1 MLKYLNPLNQKKPGV
16 ATLAA
21 VTIVMFTSLLV
32 GLAVSQRAGSG
43 IRRSTYTGQTDQAF
57 SCATSGVEDAL
68 LCVTNEEK
76 AGGDPTSCSASNT
89 PLSSCSYSY
98 TVSNLVDT
106 TLTIDLLEKDTVQQ
120 FNVSGDSTVNV
131 TWGVNSSGGEKP
143 GIEISYI
150 YKNGTDYEMKKSAY
164 ICNGITS
171 TSDHSPSPTGFSSS
185 TAISE
190 KCSET
195 ITLGAA
201 NSPAVLR
208 IRPFFSDISLSTSGL
223 SGSNSQGY
231 KIASQGTAGTVTR
244 NIEVLRM
251 NPQLPAIFDYVLYSE
266 DGSIT
271 K

>member
-1 MLKYLNPLNQKKPGV
+1 
-16 ATLAA
+16 
-21 VTIVMFTSLLV
+21 MFTSLLV

-68 LCVTNEEK
+68 LCVTDKEK
-76 AGGDPTSCSASNT
+76 AGQDPTTCVKPPQDLT
-89 PLSSCSYSY
+89 SCSYSY
-98 TVSNLVDT
+98 TVSSLTDT
-106 TLTIDLLEKDTVQQ
+106 SITIDLLEKDSVQQ
-120 FNVSGDSTVNV
+120 FNVAGDASVKV

-143 GIEISYI
+143 GIEISYV
-150 YKNGTDYEMKKSAY
+150 YKNGTAFEMKKSAY
-164 ICNGITS
+164 ICNGIPN
-171 TSDHSPSPTGFSSS
+171 TSDHSPTPTGFTSS
-185 TAISE
+185 TAVSE
-190 KCSET
+190 KCSQT
-195 ITLGAA
+195 ITLGST

-208 IRPFFSDISLSTSGL
+208 IRPFFSDVSLTVGGL

-231 KIASQGTAGTVTR
+231 KINSQGTAGTVTR

-266 DGSIT
+266 EGSIT